1 MNRDAIAALQ
11 LPQQGQPAANIVSAG
26 QPSPQQLQAVK
37 SAGIGHVINLRP
49 AEEDAGFDES
59 AAVAAL
65 GMGYTVIP
73 VAGPA
78 DLSIASAKALD
89 QVLAQVGETGVLIHC
104 ASSNRVGALLALR
117 AAWVHG
123 ATTEDALAVG
133 AAGGLTKMQPMVE
146 SLLQKG
152 PPSA

>member
-1 MNRDAIAALQ
+1 VNRDAIQALQ
-11 LPQQGQPAANIVSAG
+11 LPQQGQPDANIVTAG
-26 QPSPQQLQAVK
+26 QPSPQQLQALRT
-37 SAGIGHVINLRP
+37 AGVGHVINLRP
-49 AEEDAGFDES
+49 PEEDAGFDES
-59 AAVAAL
+59 ATVAAL

-78 DLSIASAKALD
+78 DLSMASAKALD
-89 QVLAQVGETGVLIHC
+89 QALAQVGDAGVLIHC

-117 AAWVHG
+117 AAWLHG
-123 ATTEDALAVG
+123 AAPDDALAVG